1 MLEDDYTYVIRK
13 ALRGHGLTPADAAQK
28 AGLSES
34 EVLAFADGE
43 FSAETARRLATV
55 LGLKPDAL
63 AHHPDYLPQPL
74 KLPNIHRLDFPFDG
88 ERVNAWLI
96 WTDDAAILFDT
107 GYESNAC
114 AAALIKLR
122 VPRVDEVFI
131 THAHR
136 DHVGG
141 ISTLRGQ
148 GYRIHGD
155 HIENARPMK
164 PGEAIRCGSL
174 TVRACDLSGHANPA
188 LGYHIDGLAQ
198 PVLVTG
204 DALFAGSMGGCTTP
218 AIYQHAL
225 QTLGKVLT
233 PLPDSTVI
241 LPGHGP
247 ATTLGEERVHNPFLS
262 PSPE

>member
-13 ALRGHGLTPADAAQK
+13 ALRGCGLTHADAARQ
-28 AGLSES
+28 AGLPAD

-43 FSAETARRLATV
+43 FSAETASRLAPV
-55 LGLKPDAL
+55 LRLKADAL
-63 AHHPDYLPQPL
+63 AHHPDYLPRPL
-74 KLPNIHRLDFPFDG
+74 ALPNIHRLDFAFDD

-96 WTDDAAILFDT
+96 WTEDAAILFDT
-107 GYESNAC
+107 GYEPKAC
-114 AAALIKLR
+114 AAALDQLQA
-122 VPRVDEVFI
+122 PDPGEVFI

-141 ISTLRGQ
+141 ISALIGRGC
-148 GYRIHGD
+148 RIHGNRID
-155 HIENARPMK
+155 NARPMK
-164 PGEAIRCGSL
+164 PGDAIRCGSL

-188 LGYHIDGLAQ
+188 LGFHIDGLAQ

-204 DALFAGSMGGCTTP
+204 DALFAGSMGGCATP

-225 QTLGKVLT
+225 QTLEKVLT
-233 PLPDSTVI
+233 PLPDSTVL

-247 ATTLGEERVHNPFLS
+247 ATTLGEERRNNPFL
-262 PSPE
+262 